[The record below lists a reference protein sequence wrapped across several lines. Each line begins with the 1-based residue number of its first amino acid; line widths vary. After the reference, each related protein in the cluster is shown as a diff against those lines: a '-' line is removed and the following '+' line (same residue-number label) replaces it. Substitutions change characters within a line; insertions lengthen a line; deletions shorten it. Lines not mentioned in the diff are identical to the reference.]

1 MCFGSTLS
9 YPHKRI
15 FKPAP
20 APSTSRTRPAAS
32 STRLA
37 QDYNLYTS
45 LAHSQDFLNLL
56 ESEHLVCSATATTKT
71 ELGIIQ
77 LWFNYFA
84 ASFYRELGIRFFWE
98 AKERCSGSWCIH
110 SCLPFCVWGSDVRS
124 PNFVTPTPLL
134 LLLKILA
141 PNSKHLQ
148 GLHSDS
154 CLNTKLNAISYT
166 KNYRKMIPSSTSAQ
180 EFR

>member
-56 ESEHLVCSATATTKT
+56 ESEHLVCSATAATKT

-84 ASFYRELGIRFFWE
+84 AS
-98 AKERCSGSWCIH
+98 H
-110 SCLPFCVWGSDVRS
+110 SCFEHPLPPIRS
-124 PNFVTPTPLL
+124 SAHCFTG
-134 LLLKILA
+134 
-141 PNSKHLQ
+141 HLE
-148 GLHSDS
+148 
-154 CLNTKLNAISYT
+154 T
-166 KNYRKMIPSSTSAQ
+166 
-180 EFR
+180 